1 MSPAYTSPA
10 RARTLAKSPGCLL
23 KVMSGSTPAGVLEL
37 DPRRGREDGCGW
49 ISLLYLLPEYRSHG
63 LGVQLIGCAAAYFD
77 ALGRHALRLHVA
89 VTNGHAIGFTSTM
102 ASAG

>member
-1 MSPAYTSPA
+1 
-10 RARTLAKSPGCLL
+10 
-23 KVMSGSTPAGVLEL
+23 MSGSTPAGVLEL

-77 ALGRHALRLHVA
+77 ALGRRALRLHVA
-89 VTNGHAIGFTSTM
+89 VTNEHAIGFYEHYGFRRLRTD
-102 ASAG
+102 AGVSSEQYLMERPI